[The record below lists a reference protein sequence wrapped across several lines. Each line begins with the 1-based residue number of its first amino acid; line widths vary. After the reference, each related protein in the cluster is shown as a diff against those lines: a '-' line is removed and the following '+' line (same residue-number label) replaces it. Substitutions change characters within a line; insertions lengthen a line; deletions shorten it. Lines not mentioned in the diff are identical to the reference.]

1 MEGVNMALTY
11 GFFDSVNGDRKYSAD
26 DISNYFLKL
35 ISNGVF
41 ATPSNA
47 MQVQPSSG
55 MTVQVTAGWA
65 FINCKWLNNSAP
77 YLLTCDAADVALRR
91 IDRVVLRL
99 DPSVN
104 ARNISMYI
112 KKGTPAA
119 SGATPPSLTRTEGGI
134 WELSLAQ
141 ITIPAGTTEI
151 TAAHIEDEREDTS
164 VCGLVTGLI
173 DQIDTTNLFAQY
185 NSAFNTWFDTVKDT
199 LLSNTLVRSY
209 HSFYQT
215 LDADEDV
222 INISIPQ
229 YNYAL
234 DILNVYINGLK
245 LVEGEDYTLN
255 GAAGTIT
262 LTNALDIIGTPI
274 EFEVIKSID
283 GSDAESIV
291 TLVHQLQT
299 MVNDVNTRMGGL
311 TFMKLTQ
318 AQYDNMPVHDANTL
332 YIINAEV

>member
-1 MEGVNMALTY
+1 MALTY
-11 GFFDSVNGDRKYSAD
+11 GFFDSVGGDRKYSAD

-91 IDRVVLRL
+91 IDRVVLKL

-185 NSAFNTWFDTVKDT
+185 NSAFNAWFDTVKDT

-245 LVEGEDYTLN
+245 LAEGEDYTLN

-274 EFEVIKSID
+274 EFEAIKSID

-291 TLVHQLQT
+291 SLVYQLQT
-299 MVNDVNTRMGGL
+299 LVNSVNTRMGGL
-311 TFMKLTQ
+311 TFMKVTQ
-318 AQYDNMPVHDANTL
+318 TQYDNMQSHDANTF
-332 YIINAEV
+332 YFIVDE